1 LYIFIGSNCNLTA
14 RDGRP
19 ALISAGAA
27 RNAVRLIAAEKKSSN
42 IAALSKVAAVHQN
55 REPGSRHL

>member
-1 LYIFIGSNCNLTA
+1 LTA

-42 IAALSKVAAVHQN
+42 IAALPKGAAAHQS
-55 REPGSRHL
+55 REPGSCHL